1 MLDQISSSKIDK
13 QEFSKVDA
21 ILQDFDKKL
30 QHVSVFLTQ
39 ISTAILQDK
48 DRVKQNQNTDSVN
61 RENMLKQSKAIR
73 NWIINKSNFQ
83 NSRSPKGK
91 QNKKVATDLISAPSV
106 FSDESD
112 KNSSRNKGRL
122 LMAPKM
128 QQITEKSIYS
138 DQGQKYYRPRK
149 HKGQNSSL
157 TIPPINLLDKSNKNL
172 ITLQISSKSNIM
184 NIKQ

>member
-1 MLDQISSSKIDK
+1 MLDQISSSKIGK

-48 DRVKQNQNTDSVN
+48 DRIKQNQNMDSVN

-91 QNKKVATDLISAPSV
+91 QN
-106 FSDESD
+106 
-112 KNSSRNKGRL
+112 
-122 LMAPKM
+122 
-128 QQITEKSIYS
+128 
-138 DQGQKYYRPRK
+138 
-149 HKGQNSSL
+149 
-157 TIPPINLLDKSNKNL
+157 
-172 ITLQISSKSNIM
+172 
-184 NIKQ
+184 